1 MITPLELLNKE
12 FSVKMRGYD
21 RSEVDEFLNLLQKD
35 YETLFRYYRKNC
47 GSDAIEPPKPEELE
61 PVEAKLSHQEVSK
74 AKAETETYKA
84 VPERAAAVEPA
95 APSGT
100 RQEAELGES
109 IKGILAM
116 AQKVAEDARRAAES
130 EAASLI
136 SGAEADAARIS
147 ASTEEK
153 LRAAERRLAD
163 LASQES
169 ALRARMKGYLEVYRQ
184 LIDDFEAT
192 SGIDYSL

>member
-21 RSEVDEFLNLLQKD
+21 RSEVDEFLNMLQKD

-61 PVEAKLSHQEVSK
+61 PIEAKPARQDATK
-74 AKAETETYKA
+74 ATAETETYKA
-84 VPERAAAVEPA
+84 TPEKPLTTEPA
-95 APSGT
+95 APAAYK
-100 RQEAELGES
+100 QEAELGES

-130 EAASLI
+130 EAAALI
-136 SGAEADAARIS
+136 SGAEADAARI
-147 ASTEEK
+147 AAGTEEK
-153 LRAAERRLAD
+153 LRAAERRLSD

>member
-12 FSVKMRGYD
+12 FSVRMRGYD
-21 RSEVDEFLNLLQKD
+21 RSEVDEFLSILQKD

-47 GSDAIEPPKPEELE
+47 GSDAIVPPNPEELE
-61 PVEAKLSHQEVSK
+61 PAEGRPARQEAQQ
-74 AKAETETYKA
+74 AKTEAEA
-84 VPERAAAVEPA
+84 RGAAPDRPA
-95 APSGT
+95 AGGPATHPAAG
-100 RQEAELGES
+100 QEAELGES

-116 AQKVAEDARRAAES
+116 AQKVAEESRRAAES
-130 EAASLI
+130 EAAAI
-136 SGAEADAARIS
+136 VRGAEADAARL
-147 ASTEEK
+147 AAAAEEK

-184 LIDDFEAT
+184 LIEDFEAT

>member
-12 FSVKMRGYD
+12 FSVRMRGYD
-21 RSEVDEFLNLLQKD
+21 RSEVDEFLSILQKD

-47 GSDAIEPPKPEELE
+47 GSDAIVPPNPEELE
-61 PVEAKLSHQEVSK
+61 PAEGRPARQEAQQ
-74 AKAETETYKA
+74 AKTEAEA
-84 VPERAAAVEPA
+84 RGAAPDRPA
-95 APSGT
+95 AGGPATHPAAG
-100 RQEAELGES
+100 QEAELGES

-116 AQKVAEDARRAAES
+116 AQKVAEESRRAAES
-130 EAASLI
+130 EAAAI
-136 SGAEADAARIS
+136 VRGAKADAARL
-147 ASTEEK
+147 AAAAEEK

-184 LIDDFEAT
+184 LIEDFEAT

>member
-12 FSVKMRGYD
+12 FSVRMRGYD
-21 RSEVDEFLNLLQKD
+21 RSEVDEFLSLLQKD

-47 GSDAIEPPKPEELE
+47 GSDAIVPPKPEELE
-61 PVEAKLSHQEVSK
+61 PAEARPASQEPQQ
-74 AKAETETYKA
+74 AKTEAESYG
-84 VPERAAAVEPA
+84 AAPDRPA
-95 APSGT
+95 AGGPPTHPAPG
-100 RQEAELGES
+100 QEADLAES

-116 AQKVAEDARRAAES
+116 AQKVAEESRRAAES
-130 EAASLI
+130 EAAAII
-136 SGAEADAARIS
+136 SGAEADAARL
-147 ASTEEK
+147 AAAAEEK

-184 LIDDFEAT
+184 LIEDFEAT